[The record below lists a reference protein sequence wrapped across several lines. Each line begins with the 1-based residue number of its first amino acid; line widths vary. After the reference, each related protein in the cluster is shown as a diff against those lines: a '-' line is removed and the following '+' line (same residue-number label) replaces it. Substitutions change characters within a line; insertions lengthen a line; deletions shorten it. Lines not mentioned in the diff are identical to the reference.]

1 MIPSSSRLAKSPRH
15 AHRTL
20 FTLAAVSLLVSVSGC
35 GGGEKEVTPVVSVK
49 VQPAQRTAISR
60 VVTGEALVFPLQQAS
75 IAPKITSTIREFKVQ
90 RGSRVKKGQLLAILE
105 NKDLAA
111 AELQS
116 KGEFEQA
123 QAAYVNTTQA
133 SLPQQI
139 QKAGLDAA
147 AAKSA
152 FEAQQ
157 KVYDSRKVLF
167 QQGALPRRDLDA
179 AQVALAQAK
188 SQYETSQRQFED
200 LQRVEEQQLRKSAN
214 GQLSAAQG
222 KYESAQ
228 AQLSYSEIRSPID
241 GVVTDRPLYPGDL
254 ASANQPLLTVMDMSK
269 LIAKAHMAEA
279 DGAALKVGD
288 PAELRPPGVEQP
300 VKARVSLVSPALDPG
315 STTIEIWFEA
325 VKPDP
330 GLHPGM
336 TVQVSATAK
345 TVKDATVVPDSALFK
360 NPEGGEYV
368 LLAGSDGH
376 AHVKEVHS
384 GISNGGFTQI
394 VEGLKPGDPVI
405 TEGGYGVPDNTQIKV
420 ESGASPADSTGASG
434 DNPAKPSDRSASK
447 PAKEKDKE

>member
-1 MIPSSSRLAKSPRH
+1 MLSCVP
-15 AHRTL
+15 
-20 FTLAAVSLLVSVSGC
+20 GC

-49 VQPAQRTAISR
+49 VQPAQRTVISQ
-60 VVTGEALVFPLQQAS
+60 VVAGEALVFPLQQAS

-90 RGSRVKKGQLLAILE
+90 RGSRVKKGQLLAVLE

-116 KGEFEQA
+116 RGEFEQA
-123 QAAYVNTTQA
+123 QAAYVNTTEA
-133 SLPQQI
+133 GLPQQI
-139 QKAGLDAA
+139 QKARLDAQ

-157 KVYDSRKVLF
+157 KVYESRKELF

-179 AQVALAQAK
+179 SEVALAQAK

-200 LQRVEEQQLRKSAN
+200 LQRVEEQQLRKSAT

-222 KYESAQ
+222 KYETAQ

-254 ASANQPLLTVMDMSK
+254 ASANQPLLTVMNMSR
-269 LIAKAHMAEA
+269 LIAKAHMAGA

-288 PAELRPPGVEQP
+288 PAELRIPGTEQT

-325 VKPDP
+325 AKPNP
-330 GLHPGM
+330 ALHPGM
-336 TVQVSATAK
+336 TVQVSATVK
-345 TVKDATVVPDSALFK
+345 TVKDAIVVPDSALFK

-368 LLAGSDGH
+368 LLAGGDGH
-376 AHVKEVHS
+376 AHVTEVHTS
-384 GISNGGFTQI
+384 ISNGGFTQI

-405 TEGGYGVPDNTQIKV
+405 IEGGYGVPDNTQIRV
-420 ESGASPADSTGASG
+420 ESGGSSADSTGGPEGAS
-434 DNPAKPSDRSASK
+434 AKSADK
-447 PAKEKDKE
+447 PAKEKDKD